1 MATRNLGRGVVLQ
14 SLYEWDFYEQSP
26 SLKLIVERNLE
37 EFAPGFT
44 EPEFVFKLAEGVKE
58 HLKQLDNII
67 AASAPE
73 WPIDKLPIV
82 DRNVLR
88 IGLYELLYADR
99 KEVPP
104 RVAINEA
111 IELAKTY
118 GGLNS
123 GRFIN
128 GVMGTVYREIGEPD
142 KKEKTSENEQQEHKK
157 SEQE

>member
-14 SLYEWDFYEQSP
+14 SLFEWDFFGFEP
-26 SLKLIVERNLE
+26 DLEEIVKRNLD

-44 EPEFVFKLAEGVKE
+44 EENFVIKLTSGIKE
-58 HLKQLDNII
+58 HIKKLDDII
-67 AASAPE
+67 TASAPD
-73 WPIDKLPIV
+73 WPVSKLPIV

-88 IGLYELLYADR
+88 IGLYELLFSNR

-142 KKEKTSENEQQEHKK
+142 KKENEETKENEKTPGPTE
-157 SEQE
+157 